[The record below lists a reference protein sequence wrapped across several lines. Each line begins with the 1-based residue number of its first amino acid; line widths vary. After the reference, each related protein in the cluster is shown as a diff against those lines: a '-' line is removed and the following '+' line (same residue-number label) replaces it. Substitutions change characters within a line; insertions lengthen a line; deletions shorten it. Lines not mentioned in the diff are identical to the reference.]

1 MKRIFADHDVDL
13 TRSELTLITKQFDRN
28 HDNEIDIG
36 DFLSLCGP
44 RLQRNESHDRDEV
57 IAVDLVRASLRKLAR
72 SEKTGAL
79 DIYHLFKELD
89 RKGMQLISWSNFCSR
104 VQRLTHLKLNHSDRE
119 ELRDAMYMKSQ
130 DNFVTYV
137 VFERGVHVLRV
148 LTCITYFR
156 SQ

>member
-1 MKRIFADHDVDL
+1 MWIS
-13 TRSELTLITKQFDRN
+13 TRSELTLIAKQFDRN

-44 RLQRNESHDRDEV
+44 RLQRNESYDRDEV

-89 RKGMQLISWSNFCSR
+89 RKGNAAHFMVELLFQSA
-104 VQRLTHLKLNHSDRE
+104 TSDTFKVE
-119 ELRDAMYMKSQ
+119 S
-130 DNFVTYV
+130 
-137 VFERGVHVLRV
+137 
-148 LTCITYFR
+148 FR
-156 SQ
+156 S